1 VIQATRAQ
9 KNANTHSLKSLG
21 GWNEFGTWRGF
32 DLFELCLRVN
42 ALALV
47 LNKNFRKLGCLELW
61 WLGLF
66 IALNHQVAVGE
77 VYWRWAHRTVRCATG
92 QVLLT
97 VQ

>member
-1 VIQATRAQ
+1 
-9 KNANTHSLKSLG
+9 
-21 GWNEFGTWRGF
+21 
-32 DLFELCLRVN
+32 
-42 ALALV
+42 